1 VIRTLRKVAKT
12 IVRIPERRIGVLD
25 GERAYGSVLHDDQ
38 QHHILHRD
46 LLMSLSVRALTRL
59 RRVAAD
65 AIAGSGLQ
73 ADP

>member
-1 VIRTLRKVAKT
+1 
-12 IVRIPERRIGVLD
+12 
-25 GERAYGSVLHDDQ
+25 VLHDDQ

-46 LLMSLSVRALTRL
+46 LLMSLSARALTRL

-65 AIAGSGLQ
+65 AIAGSALQ